1 MFTTAYRYLVQIL
14 PSLIIAPLYFAKKVE
29 LGTITQSYGA
39 FNHILGDFSIIINQF
54 EALSS
59 FSAGLTRLNDFIE
72 RINST
77 KIGTRHFSYQYIF
90 LTTICPSK
98 PKFANKKAAQLE
110 WSLSE
115 QSLHPPNPT
124 LLCVA

>member
-72 RINST
+72 RINAT
-77 KIGTRHFSYQYIF
+77 KIG
-90 LTTICPSK
+90 
-98 PKFANKKAAQLE
+98 N
-110 WSLSE
+110 
-115 QSLHPPNPT
+115 
-124 LLCVA
+124 